1 MTIWAKEPSN
11 GYSLAPDTPW
21 ILHKTLLLP
30 QYGNKC
36 QIYIWPRKKLIF
48 VKCPGR
54 TKMGKSFN
62 VTAYWLQAF
71 GWKNVKIHWKQF
83 VTLLIE
89 QIQSK
94 HNKNMIT
101 ACHNNDIIFFLL
113 SRDIRFFKKGHQKRP
128 MGQTRWP
135 TIFSSL
141 DMIWSQKSKP
151 NLNIFSNWGFW
162 YSSVLGGRILLIL
175 QECPPIYKCRFQRYY
190 VMPLLF
196 PLTFCQ
202 SLFYFWYLRILTV
215 KLARLVCFAP
225 KATLPQTTL
234 QIFRNLVSVQSS
246 CFDPAVWLLLYFF
259 WPASK

>member
-1 MTIWAKEPSN
+1 MSRENKMTIWAKEPSN

-94 HNKNMIT
+94 HNKNMIIL
-101 ACHNNDIIFFLL
+101 CHNNTVNFILS
-113 SRDIRFFKKGHQKRP
+113 SRDIRFNKKNHKKRL
-128 MGQTRWP
+128 MGQMRWP
-135 TIFSSL
+135 SIFSSL
-141 DMIWSQKSKP
+141 GVIWSHKKQTK
-151 NLNIFSNWGFW
+151 
-162 YSSVLGGRILLIL
+162 LI
-175 QECPPIYKCRFQRYY
+175 
-190 VMPLLF
+190 
-196 PLTFCQ
+196 
-202 SLFYFWYLRILTV
+202 YL
-215 KLARLVCFAP
+215 
-225 KATLPQTTL
+225 
-234 QIFRNLVSVQSS
+234 
-246 CFDPAVWLLLYFF
+246 
-259 WPASK
+259 

>member
-135 TIFSSL
+135 SIFSSL
-141 DMIWSQKSKP
+141 GVIWSHKKQTK
-151 NLNIFSNWGFW
+151 L
-162 YSSVLGGRILLIL
+162 
-175 QECPPIYKCRFQRYY
+175 E
-190 VMPLLF
+190 
-196 PLTFCQ
+196 
-202 SLFYFWYLRILTV
+202 YFVILRILIFQCPGTTHITNFTRMPHQLSINAKAYIKACRAKAYLTCTV
-215 KLARLVCFAP
+215 Y
-225 KATLPQTTL
+225 TW
-234 QIFRNLVSVQSS
+234 S
-246 CFDPAVWLLLYFF
+246 
-259 WPASK
+259 

>member
-135 TIFSSL
+135 SIFSSL
-141 DMIWSQKSKP
+141 GVIWSHKKQTK
-151 NLNIFSNWGFW
+151 LEYFVI
-162 YSSVLGGRILLIL
+162 LRILIF
-175 QECPPIYKCRFQRYY
+175 QCPGTTHITNFTR
-190 VMPLLF
+190 MPLLEDGGRRYSIRINLS
-196 PLTFCQ
+196 PKMRGGVITPP
-202 SLFYFWYLRILTV
+202 SLFHSYQRVFEETFSGNIVQISVKFRTFLCWLYDSHNAYFD
-215 KLARLVCFAP
+215 
-225 KATLPQTTL
+225 QH
-234 QIFRNLVSVQSS
+234 
-246 CFDPAVWLLLYFF
+246 
-259 WPASK
+259 

>member
-135 TIFSSL
+135 SIFSSL
-141 DMIWSQKSKP
+141 GVIWSHKKQTK
-151 NLNIFSNWGFW
+151 L
-162 YSSVLGGRILLIL
+162 
-175 QECPPIYKCRFQRYY
+175 E
-190 VMPLLF
+190 
-196 PLTFCQ
+196 
-202 SLFYFWYLRILTV
+202 YFVILRILVFQCPGITHITNFT
-215 KLARLVCFAP
+215 RIP
-225 KATLPQTTL
+225 HM
-234 QIFRNLVSVQSS
+234 
-246 CFDPAVWLLLYFF
+246 
-259 WPASK
+259 

>member
-135 TIFSSL
+135 SIFSSL
-141 DMIWSQKSKP
+141 GVIWSHKKQTK
-151 NLNIFSNWGFW
+151 L
-162 YSSVLGGRILLIL
+162 
-175 QECPPIYKCRFQRYY
+175 E
-190 VMPLLF
+190 
-196 PLTFCQ
+196 
-202 SLFYFWYLRILTV
+202 YFVILRILVFQCPGITHITNFT
-215 KLARLVCFAP
+215 RMP
-225 KATLPQTTL
+225 P
-234 QIFRNLVSVQSS
+234 
-246 CFDPAVWLLLYFF
+246 
-259 WPASK
+259 

>member
-113 SRDIRFFKKGHQKRP
+113 SRDIRFFKKGHQKGLWVKQGGP
-128 MGQTRWP
+128 AFFLHWVWCDH
-135 TIFSSL
+135 I
-141 DMIWSQKSKP
+141 KSKL
-151 NLNIFSNWGFW
+151 NLNILSYWGFW
-162 YSSVLGGRILLIL
+162 FSSVPGGRILPIL
-175 QECPPIYKCRFQRYY
+175 QECP
-190 VMPLLF
+190 
-196 PLTFCQ
+196 
-202 SLFYFWYLRILTV
+202 
-215 KLARLVCFAP
+215 
-225 KATLPQTTL
+225 
-234 QIFRNLVSVQSS
+234 
-246 CFDPAVWLLLYFF
+246 
-259 WPASK
+259 

>member
-62 VTAYWLQAF
+62 VTAYWLQDF

-94 HNKNMIT
+94 HNKNMIIL
-101 ACHNNDIIFFLL
+101 CHNNTVNFILS
-113 SRDIRFFKKGHQKRP
+113 SRDIRFNKK
-128 MGQTRWP
+128 
-135 TIFSSL
+135 SL
-141 DMIWSQKSKP
+141 WVKWGGPAFFPHWVWYDHTKSKP
-151 NLNIFSNWGFW
+151 NLYICKKWGFGF
-162 YSSVLGGRILLIL
+162 SSVPGGRILPIL
-175 QECPPIYKCRFQRYY
+175 QECP
-190 VMPLLF
+190 
-196 PLTFCQ
+196 
-202 SLFYFWYLRILTV
+202 
-215 KLARLVCFAP
+215 
-225 KATLPQTTL
+225 
-234 QIFRNLVSVQSS
+234 S
-246 CFDPAVWLLLYFF
+246 C
-259 WPASK
+259 